1 MFAKSFE
8 ILGRIEFFLGQN
20 TISNVKAARICYSGN
35 LSVPTHWVWLIKCI
49 SATFSLQNTE
59 DPILWRQLPCMTTG
73 WTVPFQGTF
82 QDKKTTSHSC
92 LHPIFWSAPTSTQG
106 NSANCLPTVLEVR
119 RSHVALSSQLS
130 GCQSCPLAMVRASS
144 ALPRRLTHS
153 ITRWHR
159 TQIKEINP

>member
-35 LSVPTHWVWLIKCI
+35 LSVPIHWIGLIKCI
-49 SATFSLQNTE
+49 SAAFSLHNTE

-82 QDKKTTSHSC
+82 QDKKQLLIHFCTQFFGQ
-92 LHPIFWSAPTSTQG
+92 HPRKLCKG
-106 NSANCLPTVLEVR
+106 LPTVLEVR

-144 ALPRRLTHS
+144 ALPRRLTHN
-153 ITRWHR
+153 ITRWHH

>member
-35 LSVPTHWVWLIKCI
+35 LSVPIHWVWLIKCI

-82 QDKKTTSHSC
+82 QDKKQLLVHVCTQFFGQHPRKLCKLSPNSVRGQEKSC
-92 LHPIFWSAPTSTQG
+92 CFEQPALRLPKLSTG
-106 NSANCLPTVLEVR
+106 
-119 RSHVALSSQLS
+119 HGSSQF
-130 GCQSCPLAMVRASS
+130 SS
-144 ALPRRLTHS
+144 TTKADAQHHS
-153 ITRWHR
+153 MAPHTDKGNQPITGL
-159 TQIKEINP
+159 